1 MACVMPGSLG
11 YSVKSSTSLDVTL
24 IGLLAAPKEQ
34 TWWSFCLSLG
44 KYLAQF
50 LVHNRSSINVSQM
63 HQWILCVMDW
73 MPESPSQFVC
83 KKNIVWAQHLL
94 VRFKYSGFSIIHIE
108 ETMGKRL
115 LTLSHEWTQYDTQS
129 WEFLLD
135 NTPLTRSVPQP
146 ALLPA
151 LVC

>member
-44 KYLAQF
+44 KYLAHF

-83 KKNIVWAQHLL
+83 KKNIVWHPLYVESKKKWYKWTYLQH
-94 VRFKYSGFSIIHIE
+94 R
-108 ETMGKRL
+108 KRL
-115 LTLSHEWTQYDTQS
+115 TDLEDELMVARRRDSYGV
-129 WEFLLD
+129 LD
-135 NTPLTRSVPQP
+135 GHVHTAVFKMNNQ
-146 ALLPA
+146 
-151 LVC
+151 